1 LTLINTFKP
10 GKGLRFKI
18 VYTLIALCLF
28 DLSLFSQ
35 NETIHFKIY
44 DDATKAP
51 IQFGFVLIK
60 GTNISSQSDE
70 FGKVSIK
77 TNAQDTLVIYQLG
90 YQLKKATPFDIE
102 KNNHIVL
109 LKSKNLT
116 LDEVIIKSTKIDTIQ
131 ASNNTVFIDFDFYDD
146 FILALVDKGGKYNY
160 LQLLDLDGHKIS
172 EKKLSIKSEMVFKDC
187 FENNH
192 LVTADSVFQVYYD
205 YKNIILLNPF
215 PISNYYG
222 LLKPCECYHGNK
234 YIFKTKQY
242 RNLKNSYAMYDE
254 NKKGVKQIMVT
265 VADSAAIKG
274 FNMDYDINFF
284 LEKRRRGLGYETS
297 VDEIKKHIDE
307 LREALLLSTDYTN
320 LLRPI
325 ESEIKKIDTN
335 FVLFDY
341 TNKLVYTF
349 SFDGKLNSKNILL
362 DFDDITPKLYIDHD
376 TKNYIFSEIDKIG
389 IVTLFK
395 YDLSKNVFTHK
406 FELENYYFI
415 KKIRVKGDHI
425 YFLNKDK
432 TSDLAKTKILKENI
446 SWKKLSN

>member
-1 LTLINTFKP
+1 MTLISAFITRKHLLFKTVYA
-10 GKGLRFKI
+10 I
-18 VYTLIALCLF
+18 VVVCLSS
-28 DLSLFSQ
+28 LSLFSQ
-35 NETIHFKIY
+35 NETIHFKIF
-44 DDATKAP
+44 DDKTKTP

-60 GTNISSQSDE
+60 GENISSQSDE

-77 TNAQDTLVIYQLG
+77 AKANDTLVIYQLG
-90 YQLKKATPFDIE
+90 YNLKKTTPLDID

-116 LDEVIIKSTKIDTIQ
+116 LDEVVIKSTKIDTIQ
-131 ASNNTVFIDFDFYDD
+131 ANNNTIFLDFDFYDD

-160 LQLLDLDGHKIS
+160 LQLLDLEGNKMS
-172 EKKLSIKSEMVFKDC
+172 EKKLSIKSETIFKDC

-192 LVTADSVFQVYYD
+192 LLTTDSVFQIYYD

-234 YIFKTKQY
+234 YIFKSKQY
-242 RNLKNSYAMYDE
+242 RDLKNSYTMYDE
-254 NKKGVKQIMVT
+254 HKKGVKQVIAT
-265 VADSAAIKG
+265 VSDSTAIKG

-297 VDEIKKHIDE
+297 VDEITKHIDE
-307 LREALLLSTDYTN
+307 LREALPLTSDYTN

-325 ESEIKKIDTN
+325 DSEIKKIDTN

-341 TNKLVYTF
+341 TNKIVYEF
-349 SFDGKLNSKNILL
+349 SIDGILNSKNTLIG
-362 DFDDITPKLYIDHD
+362 FDDIKPKLYIDYD
-376 TKNYIFSEIDKIG
+376 AKSFIFSEMNKNG

-395 YDLSKNVFTHK
+395 YDIHKNVFTHK

-415 KKIRVKGDHI
+415 KKFKVKGDHI

-432 TSDLAKTKILKENI
+432 TSDLVKIKILKENI
-446 SWKKLSN
+446 SWKKL